1 VTRFRSSSWLFVLTL
16 IAGCDEDPKKA
27 SLAPAQ
33 RSQAVQGPA
42 TTATAAT
49 STATAA
55 AAASHAG
62 TASSKPRKALCG
74 GALDREGKAVPKK
87 PLGRRAA
94 AGEPEL
100 PAEPAFGGGFT
111 WVNFW
116 AAWCVPCKE
125 EIPRLKDFERRLTAA
140 GKSFKVT
147 FVSLDDDE
155 RQLERFMGEQPPGG
169 LRRTYWLKEG
179 QEREEWLIG
188 AGVDPDPDLPAH
200 LLVDSKGK
208 VRCKVR
214 GAIEDAD
221 YEGLL
226 ALLP

>member
-1 VTRFRSSSWLFVLTL
+1 MTRRRPLSLLLAVLAL
-16 IAGCDEDPKKA
+16 PGCEEDSKKA

-33 RSQAVQGPA
+33 RSQAVQG
-42 TTATAAT
+42 
-49 STATAA
+49 TAA
-55 AAASHAG
+55 AATATATVPASAV
-62 TASSKPRKALCG
+62 ADEAASKPRKALCG
-74 GALDREGKAVPKK
+74 GVLEQDGKSVPKK
-87 PLGRRAA
+87 ALGRRQAQ
-94 AGEPEL
+94 GEPEL
-100 PAEPAFGGGFT
+100 AAEPSFARGFT

-125 EIPRLKDFERRLTAA
+125 EIPRLMDFQKRLTAA
-140 GKSFKVT
+140 GKSFRVM

-155 RQLERFMGEQPPGG
+155 RQLEKFMAEQPKDG
-169 LRRTYWLKEG
+169 LRQTYWLREG
-179 QEREEWLIG
+179 EEREQWLLG

-221 YEGLL
+221 YAGLL

>member
-1 VTRFRSSSWLFVLTL
+1 MREGSLPLLLLLSALF
-16 IAGCDEDPKKA
+16 ACEEDSKKA
-27 SLAPAQ
+27 NLAPAQ
-33 RSQAVQGPA
+33 RSQAVQGTAPVA
-42 TTATAAT
+42 TGTTTTA
-49 STATAA
+49 SV
-55 AAASHAG
+55 
-62 TASSKPRKALCG
+62 TASAPIKTAPKPKKALCG
-74 GALDREGKAVPKK
+74 GALDRDGKTMPKK
-87 PLGRRAA
+87 APGRRAA

-100 PAEPAFGGGFT
+100 PAEPSFTGGFT

-125 EIPRLKDFERRLTAA
+125 EIPRLMDFQKRLRAA
-140 GKSFKVT
+140 GKSFRVT

-155 RQLERFMGEQPPGG
+155 RQLEKFMAEQPAGG
-169 LRRTYWLKEG
+169 LRQTYWLREG

-188 AGVDPDPDLPAH
+188 AGIDPDPDLPAH
-200 LLVDSKGK
+200 LLVDAKGK

-221 YEGLL
+221 YDGLL

>member
-1 VTRFRSSSWLFVLTL
+1 MRWRSLPLLLALSVLF
-16 IAGCDEDPKKA
+16 GCEEDSKKP

-33 RSQAVQGPA
+33 RSQAIQGPA
-42 TTATAAT
+42 ATVTGITTTAAATASAPAAT
-49 STATAA
+49 SA
-55 AAASHAG
+55 
-62 TASSKPRKALCG
+62 KPRKALCG
-74 GALDREGKAVPKK
+74 GVLEREGKSVPKK
-87 PLGRRAA
+87 ALGRRSA

-100 PAEPAFGGGFT
+100 SADPSFTGGFT

-125 EIPRLKDFERRLTAA
+125 EIPRLMDFQKRLTAA
-140 GKSFKVT
+140 GKSFRVM

-155 RQLERFMGEQPPGG
+155 RQLQKFMAEQPAGG
-169 LRRTYWLKEG
+169 LRQTYWLREG
-179 QEREEWLIG
+179 NEREEWLIG

-221 YEGLL
+221 YDGLL

>member
-1 VTRFRSSSWLFVLTL
+1 MRCRPLPLVFALSALL
-16 IAGCDEDPKKA
+16 GCEEDPKKA
-27 SLAPAQ
+27 TLAPAQ

-42 TTATAAT
+42 AATTAAT
-49 STATAA
+49 TTAA
-55 AAASHAG
+55 AAASTPAG
-62 TASSKPRKALCG
+62 KTAGKPRKALCG
-74 GALDREGKAVPKK
+74 GALEQDGKSVPKK
-87 PLGRRAA
+87 ALGRRQAQ
-94 AGEPEL
+94 GEAEL
-100 PAEPAFGGGFT
+100 SADPSFAGGFT

-125 EIPRLKDFERRLTAA
+125 EIPRLMNFQKRLTAA
-140 GKSFKVT
+140 GKSFRVM

-155 RQLERFMGEQPPGG
+155 RQLEKFMAEQPKGG
-169 LRRTYWLKEG
+169 LRQTYWLREG
-179 QEREEWLIG
+179 QEREQWLIG

-214 GAIEDAD
+214 GAIEDTD
-221 YEGLL
+221 YDGLL

>member
-1 VTRFRSSSWLFVLTL
+1 MRRGTL
-16 IAGCDEDPKKA
+16 PLLLSLAGLVGCEEDSKKA

-33 RSQAVQGPA
+33 RSQAIQGPA
-42 TTATAAT
+42 ALPASSTTTASATLSAAPKT
-49 STATAA
+49 SA
-55 AAASHAG
+55 
-62 TASSKPRKALCG
+62 KPRKALCG
-74 GALDREGKAVPKK
+74 GALDRDGKTMPKK
-87 PLGRRAA
+87 APGRRSA

-100 PAEPAFGGGFT
+100 PLEPSFTGGFT

-125 EIPRLKDFERRLTAA
+125 EIPRLMDFQKRLRAA
-140 GKSFKVT
+140 GKSFRVT

-155 RQLERFMGEQPPGG
+155 RQLEKFMAEQPAGG
-169 LRRTYWLKEG
+169 LRQTYWLREG
-179 QEREEWLIG
+179 QEREEWLIS

-221 YEGLL
+221 YDGLL

>member
-1 VTRFRSSSWLFVLTL
+1 MRWQPLPVLLSFTL
-16 IAGCDEDPKKA
+16 LVGCEEDSKKA
-27 SLAPAQ
+27 GLAPAQ

-42 TTATAAT
+42 ATVTSATT
-49 STATAA
+49 TAA
-55 AAASHAG
+55 AAASARAG
-62 TASSKPRKALCG
+62 TAPSKPRQALCG
-74 GALDREGKAVPKK
+74 GVLEREGKAVPKK
-87 PLGRRAA
+87 ALGRRSA

-100 PAEPAFGGGFT
+100 SADPSFAGGFT

-125 EIPRLKDFERRLTAA
+125 EIPRLMDFRKRLTAA
-140 GKSFKVT
+140 GKSFRVM

-155 RQLERFMGEQPPGG
+155 RQLQKFMAEQPAGG
-169 LRRTYWLKEG
+169 LRQTYWLREG
-179 QEREEWLIG
+179 NEREEWLIG

-200 LLVDSKGK
+200 LLVDAKGK

-221 YEGLL
+221 YDGLL

>member
-1 VTRFRSSSWLFVLTL
+1 VTRSRTFPLLLSFAILF
-16 IAGCDEDPKKA
+16 GCEEDPKKA
-27 SLAPAQ
+27 GLAPAQ

-42 TTATAAT
+42 TTGATTATTTAAV
-49 STATAA
+49 
-55 AAASHAG
+55 
-62 TASSKPRKALCG
+62 TASQAPATSKPRKALCG
-74 GALDREGKAVPKK
+74 GALEREGKSVPKK
-87 PLGRRAA
+87 ALGRRAA
-94 AGEPEL
+94 AGESEL
-100 PAEPAFGGGFT
+100 PADPSFGGGFT

-125 EIPRLKDFERRLTAA
+125 EVPRLMDFQKRLTAA
-140 GKSFKVT
+140 GKSFKVM

-155 RQLERFMGEQPPGG
+155 RQLEKFMSEQPPGG
-169 LRRTYWLKEG
+169 LRQTYWLKEG

-221 YEGLL
+221 YDGLL